1 MATNNTNNENDDML
15 NGEVAE
21 EVRPFRD
28 AEHKIAAAFLN
39 RWSPRAFAPD
49 AIDDETLMSVFEA
62 ARWAASSYN
71 EQPWRFVYARNDE
84 DRKRF
89 LDFLVPGNQ
98 AWAKDAPV
106 LVVAVAKKTFSF
118 NGKPNATH
126 HFDAGCASGYLT
138 LQASLNGL
146 YAHGMVGFDPD
157 KARTTLGIPDDFVP
171 LAVFAVGHRGATESL
186 PAGLREREEPSGRRP
201 VTESIMEGRFHIATE
216 KKAEADTEIDAGNS

>member
-1 MATNNTNNENDDML
+1 MDNEDGHTL

-28 AEHKIAAAFLN
+28 ADHAIASAFLN
-39 RWSPRAFAPD
+39 RWSPRAFTSDP
-49 AIDDETLMSVFEA
+49 IDDETLMSVFEA

-106 LVVAVAKKTFSF
+106 LVVVIAKKTFSF
-118 NGKPNATH
+118 NGKPNTTH
-126 HFDAGCASGYLT
+126 HFDSGCASGYLT
-138 LQASLNGL
+138 LQASLKGL

-157 KARTTLGIPDDFVP
+157 KARASLEIPDDFVP
-171 LAVFAVGHRGATESL
+171 LAVFAIGYRGATESL
-186 PAGLREREEPSGRRP
+186 PAKLREVEKPSGRRP
-201 VTESIMEGRFHIATE
+201 ITESIMEGRFQVATE
-216 KKAEADTEIDAGNS
+216 KRAN